1 VSHVDT
7 PWTQLAART
16 ARGLLARKGASYQD
30 VCDLMRASGIAESVR
45 GVEGKI
51 SRGTY
56 RASFFLRLL
65 ISLQAEYPEHW
76 RPILAVKG
84 SDEMHA
90 KHIFLRELSAKNL
103 DTGLLAK
110 KLAMAG
116 VNITR
121 ESLDEQIAVGDFQF
135 VLLLQLAS
143 VDRICGFERFVD
155 DSDLAQA
162 TLLSQSPAA

>member
-1 VSHVDT
+1 
-7 PWTQLAART
+7 
-16 ARGLLARKGASYQD
+16 
-30 VCDLMRASGIAESVR
+30 
-45 GVEGKI
+45 
-51 SRGTY
+51 
-56 RASFFLRLL
+56 
-65 ISLQAEYPEHW
+65 
-76 RPILAVKG
+76 
-84 SDEMHA
+84 MHA

-143 VDRICGFERFVD
+143 VDRICGFER
-155 DSDLAQA
+155 
-162 TLLSQSPAA
+162 